1 MKWIYGFFSI
11 LTLAL
16 IAYSAPAI
24 GDDNDDYS
32 YNPHQYNSGTY
43 YNDTQSGYNEGFQHG
58 MADRQAGLEFN
69 YDHDRDY
76 QMGSASFQSSYAQG
90 YRDAFL
96 GHRNYGS
103 SNYSQDDYGYHGGY

>member
-76 QMGSASFQSSYAQG
+76 QMGSASFQSSYLRELSHAEKG
-90 YRDAFL
+90 PVIGGHLDADR
-96 GHRNYGS
+96 GIPS
-103 SNYSQDDYGYHGGY
+103 QSNA